1 MKSFDVVIAGGGMVG
16 LALASGLHGCGL
28 RIAIIENHPV
38 TKHFHPQDDF
48 SLRVSAINTASEMLL
63 KKLGV
68 WENLNALRATPYQGM
83 EVWDQDSFGRIE
95 FSAQKEGFSHLGSI
109 IENNLIRE
117 VLWQKC
123 ESHSDITFYSSTQ
136 IERVV
141 WGENDAFITLN
152 DGEMLTARLVV
163 GADGANSWLRKH
175 ADIPLTFWDYEHHA
189 LVATIRTEQP
199 HDNVARQVFHGEG
212 ILAFLPL
219 SDPHTCSIVWSL
231 PSHLAERYKNADKTL
246 FERTLG
252 VTFDMRLGQCE
263 LISDRMTIPLTGR
276 YARQFAAPRLALLG
290 DAAHTIHPLAGQGV
304 NLGFMDVAE
313 LIGEIRRL
321 KAEGKDFGE
330 YLYLRRFERRR
341 KHVAAVMLA
350 SMQGFRELFAGNNP
364 VKKLVR
370 DIGLSLADSLPGVKP
385 KLLEQAMGLS
395 DLPEW
400 LSDKN
405 FTSVEKI

>member
-16 LALASGLHGCGL
+16 LALACGLHGCGL

-38 TKHFHPQDDF
+38 TTHFHPQDDF
-48 SLRVSAINTASEMLL
+48 ALRVSAINTASELLL

-68 WENLNALRATPYQGM
+68 WENLTALRTAPYQGM
-83 EVWDQDSFGRIE
+83 EVWDQDSFGRIA
-95 FSAQKEGFSHLGSI
+95 FSAQQEGLSHLGTI
-109 IENNLIRE
+109 IENHLIRE
-117 VLWQKC
+117 VLWQKVT
-123 ESHSDITFYSSTQ
+123 SHSDITCYSPAQ
-136 IERVV
+136 IERIV
-141 WGENDAFITLN
+141 WGENEAFISLN

-163 GADGANSWLRKH
+163 GADGANSWLRKN

-199 HDNVARQVFHGEG
+199 HDNMARQVFHGEG

-219 SDPHTCSIVWSL
+219 ADPHTCSIVWSL
-231 PSHLAERYKNADKTL
+231 PSSLAEDYKSADKTR

-252 VTFDMRLGQCE
+252 VTFDMCLGQCE
-263 LISDRMTIPLTGR
+263 LVSERMTIPLTGR

-341 KHVAAVMLA
+341 KHAAAVMLA
-350 SMQGFRELFAGNNP
+350 TMQGFRELFEGNNP
-364 VKKLVR
+364 IKKWVR

-400 LSDKN
+400 LKHKN
-405 FTSVEKI
+405 SVSAEKI